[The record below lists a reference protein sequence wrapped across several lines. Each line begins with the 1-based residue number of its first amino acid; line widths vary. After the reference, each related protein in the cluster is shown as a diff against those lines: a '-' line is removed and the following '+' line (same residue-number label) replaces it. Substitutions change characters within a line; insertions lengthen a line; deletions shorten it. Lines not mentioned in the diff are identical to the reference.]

1 MDIKEVCLFQDL
13 SSTYFKSDRLRKN
26 IKASLTATN
35 IAYSF
40 NKLDKG
46 TNIAH
51 FLYPFT
57 SSQVSLAYNNNKKI
71 VMSLFYTEGEEKGG
85 ITSIYNVKKTD
96 DLNIS
101 TFKVQDF
108 YKADKILVPYEEF
121 KKLLIKKGVRSEVIE
136 VISAGSRYGIYKYL
150 PEKDMELASRYF
162 SFNENDK
169 IIVSFGNIKDKNCL
183 NYIYTLAKLRP
194 DVKIVFL
201 VTNNINTRKMMFKMK
216 LLISKKPNNVI
227 IESFND
233 INIYRS
239 LLKNCRCL
247 VYFNEYLIDEI
258 QLFEAF
264 AAELQ
269 VIAYDKALPRKY
281 IESNII
287 LHSDDIKDVYKLI
300 TDFLDYKISN
310 TIQSEFDYVTENSV
324 ENIGNR
330 LKEIYQELQGDDKN
344 D

>member
-13 SSTYFKSDRLRKN
+13 NSTYFKSDRLRKN

-85 ITSIYNVKKTD
+85 ITSIYNVKKIE

-183 NYIYTLAKLRP
+183 Y
-194 DVKIVFL
+194 
-201 VTNNINTRKMMFKMK
+201 
-216 LLISKKPNNVI
+216 
-227 IESFND
+227 
-233 INIYRS
+233 
-239 LLKNCRCL
+239 
-247 VYFNEYLIDEI
+247 
-258 QLFEAF
+258 
-264 AAELQ
+264 
-269 VIAYDKALPRKY
+269 
-281 IESNII
+281 
-287 LHSDDIKDVYKLI
+287 
-300 TDFLDYKISN
+300 
-310 TIQSEFDYVTENSV
+310 
-324 ENIGNR
+324 
-330 LKEIYQELQGDDKN
+330 
-344 D
+344 

>member
-13 SSTYFKSDRLRKN
+13 NSTHFKSDRLRKN
-26 IKASLTATN
+26 IKASLSSLN
-35 IAYSF
+35 ITYSF
-40 NKLDKG
+40 NKLDED

-51 FLYPFT
+51 FLYPFN
-57 SSQVSLAYNNNKKI
+57 SNQVALAYSNNKKI

-85 ITSIYNVKKTD
+85 ITNIYNVKKME

-101 TFKVQDF
+101 SFKMQDF
-108 YKADKILVPYEEF
+108 YKASKILVPYEEF
-121 KKLLIKKGVRSEVIE
+121 KNLLIKKGVKSDIIE
-136 VISAGSRYGIYKYL
+136 VVSSGVRYGIYKYL
-150 PEKDMELASRYF
+150 PEKDMELAARYF
-162 SFNENDK
+162 SFNENEK
-169 IIVSFGNIKDKNCL
+169 IILSFGNIKDKNCL
-183 NYIYTLAKLRP
+183 NYIYALAKLRP
-194 DVKIVFL
+194 DIKIVFL
-201 VTNNINTRKMMFKMK
+201 VTNKINTKKMMFKMR
-216 LLISKKPNNVI
+216 LMLSKKPSNVI
-227 IESFND
+227 IDSFND

-287 LHSDDIKDVYKLI
+287 LHSDDIKDVYKLV

-310 TIQSEFDYVTENSV
+310 TIQSAFDYVVENSV
-324 ENIGNR
+324 ENIGKK
-330 LKEIYQELQGDDKN
+330 LKEVYLQLQGDNEN